1 MSLLTDV
8 DSCHAC
14 ITRQEPFAKAFA
26 LRPSQVPKKFPAT
39 IGAAGRA
46 KLLFVALCPRL
57 GKNYVLD
64 WANESADR
72 FVTLSGNRD
81 QHGRAYVESYAAND
95 GKESEEF
102 YRPYVE
108 IAEGAYPGSAFEE
121 VAAVTD
127 LYLCAYPPNN
137 RNEFDPDF
145 VSLPINSPCARDF
158 MQRTI
163 DQVKPVAIITRGCS
177 PKEYFGMRYL
187 RQRRLQYRTAY
198 PMSIN
203 DLSTVLLPLRSGNQ
217 FGMSEIDKQWAIEE
231 LRKL

>member
-8 DSCHAC
+8 DSCRAC
-14 ITRQEPFAKAFA
+14 ITRQERFAKGFA

-39 IGAAGRA
+39 IGAAGQA

-57 GKNYVLD
+57 GRNYVLD

-72 FVTLSGNRD
+72 FASLSENRD

-95 GKESEEF
+95 GKEWEDF

-108 IAEGAYPGSAFEE
+108 IAKAVYPGNAFEE

-137 RNEFDPDF
+137 RNEFDRDY
-145 VSLPINSPCARDF
+145 VSLPVNSPCARDF

-187 RQRRLQYRTAY
+187 RQRRLRYSTAY
-198 PMSIN
+198 TMRIN

-217 FGMSEIDKQWAIEE
+217 FGLPEIDKQWAIDE
-231 LRKL
+231 LRKI